1 MTSNDVLSAT
11 ALEQADLI
19 RARALSSEEL
29 TQLYLD
35 RIDRIDPQLN
45 AFVSVFRRR
54 ALAAAR
60 EKDREVRGGGPLP
73 AFHGVPIGIKD
84 LGMVRFSWT
93 RMGSRGTL
101 PIFAPVDDK
110 TTKALRRGGFVILGK
125 LATAEVGAM
134 PVTEPD
140 THPPT
145 RNPLSPSHT
154 PGGSSGGSG
163 AAVGA
168 AAPHRARL

>member
-1 MTSNDVLSAT
+1 VTWNDVLSAT
-11 ALEQADLI
+11 ALEQAAMI

-29 TQLYLD
+29 ARLYLD
-35 RIDRIDPQLN
+35 RIDRLDSRLN

-54 ALAAAR
+54 ALADAR
-60 EKDREVRGGGPLP
+60 EKDREVRAGGTLP

-84 LGMVRFSWT
+84 LYMVRFSWT

-101 PIFAPVDDK
+101 PIFAPVDDI
-110 TTKALRRGGFVILGK
+110 TTKAIRRGGFVILGK

-145 RNPLSPSHT
+145 RNP
-154 PGGSSGGSG
+154 
-163 AAVGA
+163 
-168 AAPHRARL
+168 